1 MKKFTQLSLED
12 YLHELSSDKPVPG
25 GGSVSAYAAALGMGL
40 SQMVIRISLNRKK
53 KTGLNLEEEARE
65 VERRETLEKI
75 LNSLEKTKR
84 DAFQIVNLDPE
95 VYEQVN
101 KAWGGDP
108 TAMEDA
114 LQNSF
119 RLQADLAF
127 LIVMAHEWNSI
138 LLERVTG
145 SIKNDLEVSEG
156 LLEGAFR
163 GAFHTAMIN
172 VKYMKDAAKKEKAE
186 RTLEELKNRYEQGK
200 VHDGEPSQAS

>member
-12 YLHELSSDKPVPG
+12 YLHELSSDKPIPG

-40 SQMVIRISLNRKK
+40 SQMVIRITLNRKK
-53 KTGLNLEEEARE
+53 KTGLSLEEEARE

-75 LNSLEKTKR
+75 LTSLEKTKR

-108 TAMEDA
+108 TVMEDA

-127 LIVMAHEWNSI
+127 LIVMAGEWNTV

-156 LLEGAFR
+156 LLAGAFR
-163 GAFHTAMIN
+163 GAFHTAQIN
-172 VKYMKDAAKKEKAE
+172 VKYMKNESLREKAV
-186 RTLEELKNRYEQGK
+186 RTLEELKNRFEKGK